1 MVMYRKGR
9 GGGGELSQIYQVASL
24 FPVNR
29 QSQHLLED
37 GGMGLGLRRVKWY
50 LRLFRERFCGT
61 LLFLMEQ
68 MITVV

>member
-1 MVMYRKGR
+1 M
-9 GGGGELSQIYQVASL
+9 
-24 FPVNR
+24 NR

-37 GGMGLGLRRVKWY
+37 GGIGLGLRRVEWY
-50 LRLFRERFCGT
+50 PRLFRERFCGI